1 MNAKLVEN
9 IARNMRPKDTPELLS
24 IYTENDGEQ
33 YSQEAFEAIRQL
45 LRERGQ
51 SIPAQKETAPAK
63 GRDAAVSQAE
73 IEKSVKIS
81 RNTLLIWGCIGT
93 ALWFFAGAEDRRV
106 VTAHFEPLRPLLWF
120 LVYGGLAI
128 GLLMLALGISAF
140 FIRKT
145 KTLLLTGLMLVMIGI
160 LNIGYPFLISWALGE
175 YGHDVDPAA
184 IIFDAGNKLWIFLGL
199 LQMGWGVTNIEMYL
213 KIRRHAAAD
222 KASST
227 R

>member
-1 MNAKLVEN
+1 MNGKLVEN
-9 IARNMRPKDTPELLS
+9 IANNMRPKDTRELLDL
-24 IYTENDGEQ
+24 YVENDREQ
-33 YSQEAFEAIRQL
+33 YSEEAFEAIRQL

-51 SIPAQKETAPAK
+51 SVPAQKETALPK
-63 GRDAAVSQAE
+63 EEAAVSAAE

-93 ALWFFAGAEDRRV
+93 ALWFFAGAEDRRIITV
-106 VTAHFEPLRPLLWF
+106 HFEPLRPLLWF
-120 LVYGGLAI
+120 LVYGGLVI
-128 GLLMLALGISAF
+128 GLIMLALGISAF
-140 FIRKT
+140 FIKKT
-145 KTLLLTGLMLVMIGI
+145 KTLLLTGLMLMMIGI

-184 IIFDAGNKLWIFLGL
+184 IIFDAGNKFWIFLGL
-199 LQMGWGVTNIEMYL
+199 LQMGWGVTNVEMYL

-222 KASST
+222 RVSSI

>member
-51 SIPAQKETAPAK
+51 SIPAQKETALPK
-63 GRDAAVSQAE
+63 EETAVSSAE

-93 ALWFFAGAEDRRV
+93 ALWFFAGAEDRRIIS
-106 VTAHFEPLRPLLWF
+106 ANFDPIKPLLWF
-120 LVYGGLAI
+120 LIYGGLAI

-145 KTLLLTGLMLVMIGI
+145 KTLLLTGLVLVMIGI